1 MCTRYDGTL
10 GGLILTTALGMLNRI
25 TYTYFLTPILAVSA
39 FMLTAA
45 GRASN
50 TIVSL
55 AGALIFVVIGIAVY
69 LTIRIWN
76 HKPRSTLFDNLP
88 TLLTFGTFYN
98 TYREKNLKFFIVQLY
113 VNIARALAFGALQ
126 PSGIAQI
133 TILAICEIVLVLTVS
148 GIKPYAPATSMNAWQ
163 AIISLIRLLTIL
175 LMMAF
180 VPSMDATDAAK
191 SWIGYV
197 ILVIHA
203 LVMIFGFFFMAIQTL
218 LELFI
223 RGCGGADEGEAARGG
238 LAKVSWKLYSRPS
251 SSELPRVDVMGVE
264 PRLDLDE

>member
-1 MCTRYDGTL
+1 M
-10 GGLILTTALGMLNRI
+10 LGMLNRI
-25 TYTYFLTPILAVSA
+25 TYTYFLAPVLAASTFVLTTP
-39 FMLTAA
+39 
-45 GRASN
+45 GRGSN
-50 TIVSL
+50 TIVAL
-55 AGALIFVVIGIAVY
+55 AAALVFVIIAVAVL

-76 HKPRSTLFDNLP
+76 HRPRANLFDDLS

-98 TYREKNLKFFIVQLY
+98 TYREKNLKFFIIQLF
-113 VNIARALAFGALQ
+113 VNIARAITFGALQ

-133 TILAICEIVLVLTVS
+133 TILAICEIVLILTVC

-163 AIISLIRLLTIL
+163 TIFAVIRLLTIL

-180 VPSMDATDAAK
+180 VPSMDAQDAAK

-203 LVMIFGFFFMAIQTL
+203 MVLIFGFFFMAVQTL

-238 LAKVSWKLYSRPS
+238 LAKVSVIKFCTRFPSVPSCDKVIPTVVIPDPIELYPQ
-251 SSELPRVDVMGVE
+251 P
-264 PRLDLDE
+264 PRLDLEV